1 MAGAYSVGV
10 LGRHR
15 WLRPGAASV
24 LALAAMVAFGLMPV
38 SATTTNPFP
47 SSSTGIDVS
56 YPNCGKPL
64 PSSSST
70 FAIVG
75 VTDGR
80 PFTTYKCLSGLW
92 KSAPLTVIGPESYQP
107 SAYFNTGYSGAYGR
121 DINVQACGNPGG
133 SGFNPGLTAH
143 AQKQADQA
151 WEIGCSEASYA
162 YATLAKAATTQ
173 PFMLFADIETGN
185 SWSSNVTLNQYAID
199 GISWGMAHT
208 GSTTSNS
215 WGIYSSRSMW
225 TTITGSAK
233 WSPTTTTKSTTPAV
247 TANWVTGLEGGCPNS
262 STGSVF
268 DTAVST
274 WLSQVTTGSIDT
286 DKLCNVS

>member
-92 KSAPLTVIGPESYQP
+92 K
-107 SAYFNTGYSGAYGR
+107 R
-121 DINVQACGNPGG
+121 R
-133 SGFNPGLTAH
+133 
-143 AQKQADQA
+143 
-151 WEIGCSEASYA
+151 
-162 YATLAKAATTQ
+162 
-173 PFMLFADIETGN
+173 
-185 SWSSNVTLNQYAID
+185 
-199 GISWGMAHT
+199 
-208 GSTTSNS
+208 
-215 WGIYSSRSMW
+215 RS
-225 TTITGSAK
+225 
-233 WSPTTTTKSTTPAV
+233 P
-247 TANWVTGLEGGCPNS
+247 C
-262 STGSVF
+262 
-268 DTAVST
+268 
-274 WLSQVTTGSIDT
+274 
-286 DKLCNVS
+286 